1 MLPFIPD
8 IYSDNHKTLSNLYC
22 QLYMLKTTSPILR
35 ETIFQDSIILS
46 VRDDLYFPDISSLTK
61 ALDLSM
67 HLRQK
72 PFFLTSCFHWHSG
85 INDRFFISDARTALK
100 LFNRL
105 DNMTS
110 LYSSS
115 IATSAEVILFSS
127 LPRPLLLLSSPIK
140 HLRVRSNLRFKRE
153 HYFYPFHRPFELAR
167 VIYSRIVYIF

>member
-1 MLPFIPD
+1 MTSISD
-8 IYSDNHKTLSNLYC
+8 IHHLQGFRS
-22 QLYMLKTTSPILR
+22 
-35 ETIFQDSIILS
+35 
-46 VRDDLYFPDISSLTK
+46 
-61 ALDLSM
+61 SM

-72 PFFLTSCFHWHSG
+72 PFFLTLFPWHSG
-85 INDRFFISDARTALK
+85 INDRFFISDRTALK

-140 HLRVRSNLRFKRE
+140 HLRVRSNLR
-153 HYFYPFHRPFELAR
+153 
-167 VIYSRIVYIF
+167 

>member
-1 MLPFIPD
+1 MPTSLSQGLSICTNESTSCAVSDSLLNQFDQVIYFDQQDYWSTIRPSIICFLIPD

-72 PFFLTSCFHWHSG
+72 PFFLTSVSIG
-85 INDRFFISDARTALK
+85 IWYK
-100 LFNRL
+100 
-105 DNMTS
+105 
-110 LYSSS
+110 
-115 IATSAEVILFSS
+115 
-127 LPRPLLLLSSPIK
+127 
-140 HLRVRSNLRFKRE
+140 
-153 HYFYPFHRPFELAR
+153 
-167 VIYSRIVYIF
+167 